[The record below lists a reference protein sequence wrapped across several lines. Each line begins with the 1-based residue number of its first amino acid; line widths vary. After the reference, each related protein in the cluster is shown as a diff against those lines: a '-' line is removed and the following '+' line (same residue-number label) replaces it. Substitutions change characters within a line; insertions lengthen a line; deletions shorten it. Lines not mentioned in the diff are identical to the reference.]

1 MPFGGASEDDSIAHD
16 APDGAFAADPG
27 EAATEWYEVEAEP
40 RRDLGWI
47 APAAGLVALA
57 AWTAFFVW
65 AHLPE
70 IATGVTA
77 AEATSLVAQWSMPAV
92 LVVALWMLAMRHSRV
107 EAGRFADAASSLR
120 RESHA
125 LEDRLTRV
133 NSELSIA
140 REFIIAQGRDLEA
153 LGRIASERLS
163 ESAGK
168 LEALVV
174 DNGERVDRLQA
185 VSTAALD
192 NMEKLRGQ
200 LPVVTNATRD
210 LTNTI
215 GQAGQ
220 GAATQLDRLNEGF
233 ALIGAA
239 GEASTLKVDV
249 MRDRVDEVLGTFTR
263 AADHLAQIAQDRF
276 AALDAESE
284 ALRERMEQQEIAALG
299 AVRARADELESLLE
313 TTRARLTET
322 ERFALASLRDQLTTL
337 DTAANDLSARMRDDE
352 ASSVTAWR
360 ERIAAIDSDAKALF
374 AQLDSGSGEALDVA
388 GARIAALSGEISRLH
403 ADLRRQGEALD
414 ADIEARFAK
423 SEDAGRGLA
432 ERFGTLVAGLDSEIE
447 ARRVRGAQASRALV
461 EELATV
467 FADLD
472 AALEQRARHGADTG
486 RGVAGEI
493 AIAFAALDHDMAT
506 RAARLREAGTLVSDD
521 LRTALAA
528 LDSEIERRRNHS
540 RLAARELAEGYAD
553 ELASLDRQLDERRA
567 RHETAGSE
575 ATERLTGLLAQF
587 DAEFDERRR
596 RQGEAAAELQRHAD
610 AIAVR
615 LGEYGERLDAVV
627 GQGRAAEASIVSG
640 LSNLSAKLDASR
652 QSLAGTDS
660 AILALTD
667 SSVRLLELIEASSRH
682 TREALPG
689 ALTEAEGRLDGVTGR
704 IEAMRDLLGEAGER
718 GDTLGRAVA
727 TTRETTQAALAELT
741 TLHDTLDERGSLHA
755 QQLAGLRDTL
765 AQARA
770 DSEAMATAAEATL
783 GGAIARLADA
793 SREAVAN
800 IEGTSSDAVRAI
812 AEKLAEESGTV
823 VSKALH
829 DSTRDALEGL
839 DATVARATE
848 SARAAAAD
856 LRDQLSRVDEITG
869 HLESRIDEAR
879 RRAEDD
885 IDQHFA
891 RRVAQ
896 ITESLNST
904 AIDIDKVLSAEVSDT
919 AWQAYLK
926 GERGIF
932 TRRAVRLLD
941 NGEARQVLDRY
952 DADGEFREHV
962 NRYIHDFE
970 AMLRNLLSTRE
981 GNSLAVTLL
990 SSDMGKLYVALAQA
1004 IERLRR

>member
-1 MPFGGASEDDSIAHD
+1 MPFGGADEGDSIADETRDEIH
-16 APDGAFAADPG
+16 PADP
-27 EAATEWYEVEAEP
+27 ALTVTEWYEVEAEQ
-40 RRDLGWI
+40 RRDLGWL
-47 APAAGLVALA
+47 APVAGLAALA

-65 AHLPE
+65 AHLSDL
-70 IATGVTA
+70 ADGVSG
-77 AEATSLVAQWSMPAV
+77 AEATGLLAQWSMPAV

-107 EAGRFADAASSLR
+107 EAGRFADAANSLR
-120 RESHA
+120 RESLA

-140 REFIIAQGRDLEA
+140 REFIVAQGRDLEA

-163 ESAGK
+163 ESAGQ
-168 LEALVV
+168 LAALVA

-220 GAATQLDRLNEGF
+220 GASAQLDRLNEGF
-233 ALIGAA
+233 ALIGAE

-249 MRDRVDEVLGTFTR
+249 MRDRVDDVLTTFTR

-284 ALRERMEQQEIAALG
+284 SLRERMEQQEIAALG

-322 ERFALASLRDQLTTL
+322 ERFALASLRSQLGAL
-337 DTAANDLSARMRDDE
+337 DTAASDLSSRLRDDE
-352 ASSVTAWR
+352 ASSVAGWR
-360 ERIAAIDSDAKALF
+360 GRIAAIDTDAKALF
-374 AQLDSGSGEALDVA
+374 AQLDNGSGEALDVA

-432 ERFGTLVAGLDSEIE
+432 ERLSTLVAGLDSEIE

-461 EELATV
+461 EELATA
-467 FADLD
+467 FAELD
-472 AALEQRARHGADTG
+472 TALDDRARRGAETG
-486 RGVAGEI
+486 RNVAGEI
-493 AIAFAALDHDMAT
+493 AHAVASLDEDI
-506 RAARLREAGTLVSDD
+506 AARAERGRETGALLSES
-521 LRTALAA
+521 LRTALEA
-528 LDSEIERRRNHS
+528 LDSEIERRRGHS

-553 ELASLDRQLDERRA
+553 ELAALDRQLDERRT
-567 RHETAGSE
+567 RHEAAGSE
-575 ATERLTGLLAQF
+575 ATERLTGLLASF
-587 DAEFDERRR
+587 DANFDERRR
-596 RQGEAAAELQRHAD
+596 RQGEAAAELQHHAD
-610 AIAVR
+610 AIAAR
-615 LGEYGERLDAVV
+615 LGEYGERLDEVV
-627 GQGRAAEASIVSG
+627 GHGRAAEDAIVSG
-640 LSNLSAKLDASR
+640 LGNLSARLEASR

-689 ALTEAEGRLDGVTGR
+689 ALSEAEGRLDGVTGR
-704 IEAMRDLLGEAGER
+704 IEAMRDLIGEAGER
-718 GDTLGRAVA
+718 GHTLDRAVA

-741 TLHDTLDERGSLHA
+741 TLHDTLNERGSLHA
-755 QQLAGLRDTL
+755 QQLADLRDTL

-770 DSEAMATAAEATL
+770 DSEAMASAAEATL

-839 DATVARATE
+839 DATVSRATE
-848 SARAAAAD
+848 AARAAAAE
-856 LRDQLSRVDEITG
+856 LHEQLGRVNEITG
-869 HLESRIDEAR
+869 HLESRIVAAR
-879 RRAEDD
+879 RRAEED
-885 IDQHFA
+885 IDEHFA

-941 NGEARQVLDRY
+941 SGEARQVVDQY
-952 DADGEFREHV
+952 EADGEFREHV